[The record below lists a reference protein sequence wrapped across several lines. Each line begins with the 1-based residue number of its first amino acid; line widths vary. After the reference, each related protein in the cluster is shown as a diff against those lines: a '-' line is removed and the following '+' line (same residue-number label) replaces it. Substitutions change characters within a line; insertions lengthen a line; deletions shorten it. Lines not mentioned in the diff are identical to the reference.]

1 MIPKWFS
8 ATLKAIISNT
18 QFITY
23 VFMISSLFTN
33 AGIVSIMY
41 PFAVF
46 GMALLEET
54 RPGKR
59 FWRFV
64 LSYSLTI
71 LLLKYI
77 SNLSF
82 MRVIHHNPYFI
93 TFDGYLKLGLHHMPQ
108 TKELVKHMLP
118 EMLIVA
124 SILCHEIVE

>member
-1 MIPKWFS
+1 
-8 ATLKAIISNT
+8 
-18 QFITY
+18 
-23 VFMISSLFTN
+23 MISSLFTN

-82 MRVIHHNPYFI
+82 MKVIHHHPYFV
-93 TFDGYLKLGLHHMPQ
+93 TFDGYLKLGLHHMP
-108 TKELVKHMLP
+108 
-118 EMLIVA
+118 
-124 SILCHEIVE
+124 

>member
-1 MIPKWFS
+1 MIPKWFA

-23 VFMISSLFTN
+23 IFMISSLFTN

-59 FWRFV
+59 FWRFI
-64 LSYSLTI
+64 LSYSLSI

-82 MRVIHHNPYFI
+82 MQSVLANDYFVV
-93 TFDGYLKLGLHHMPQ
+93 FDGYLKLGLHHMP
-108 TKELVKHMLP
+108 
-118 EMLIVA
+118 
-124 SILCHEIVE
+124 